1 MRFTTLSTAFL
12 ALAQNVYAFPIES
25 DLSALDVT
33 LSQVSDTRIKA
44 VVKNTGAENVTFV
57 HLNFFRDSAP
67 VKKVSVYRESEFD
80 INPIFKRWPLTN
92 IHPDNEVV
100 FDGIK
105 RRFQLEGLA
114 SESLTT
120 LEAGEVLED
129 EFDIATTTDLSSG
142 GAITLRSNGLV
153 PVVKDGAVT
162 GYLPYS
168 SNDLKLNIDGAK
180 ASTVTKALK
189 PLDRRT
195 KETCSNASRKSALE
209 KALSNTVKLANAAA
223 TAARSGSASKFSEYF
238 KTTSSSTRSVVAAR
252 LEAVAKEAQ
261 SASSGSTTYYCS
273 DTLGYCETN
282 VLAYTLPARNII
294 ANCDI
299 YYSYLPALAGTCH
312 QQDQATTTL
321 HEFTHAPG
329 VYSPGTDDLG
339 YGYSAA
345 TSLSSSQAVLN
356 ADSYAL
362 YANGMLNMTPSRS
375 EMNIFD

>member
-33 LSQVSDTRIKA
+33 LSQMSDTRIKA

-67 VKKVSVYRESEFD
+67 VKKVSVYRE
-80 INPIFKRWPLTN
+80 N
-92 IHPDNEVV
+92 NEVV

-105 RRFQLEGLA
+105 RRFQLQGLA

-362 YANGMLNMTPSRS
+362 YANAINLGC
-375 EMNIFD
+375 